1 MRIRPGLLLMISV
14 LISHFTPLNLH
25 LATRCG
31 AAQ

>member
-1 MRIRPGLLLMISV
+1 MRIHLGLLLMISV